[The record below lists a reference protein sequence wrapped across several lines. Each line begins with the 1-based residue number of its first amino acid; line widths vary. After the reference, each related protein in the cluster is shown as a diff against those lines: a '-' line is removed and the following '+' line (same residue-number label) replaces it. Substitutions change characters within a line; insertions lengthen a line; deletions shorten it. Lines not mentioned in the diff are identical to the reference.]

1 MKTTHTKK
9 IGRLVHKTQ
18 VRSQPLI
25 SQVIGTERAE
35 GIGSSQMTQ
44 GLIEKIKRGSS
55 GIVLIYQQ
63 IGLGYGIVRIKYY
76 LSNMNC

>member
-1 MKTTHTKK
+1 MKTTHTK
-9 IGRLVHKTQ
+9 IGRLVRKTQ
-18 VRSQPLI
+18 VKSQPLT
-25 SQVIGTERAE
+25 SLVIGTERAE
-35 GIGSSQMTQ
+35 GIGRSQMTQ

-63 IGLGYGIVRIKYY
+63 IGLGYGIAPIKFY